1 MTVRLEESTV
11 LVTGAT
17 GGIGRAIA
25 RAIHRRGAKVVLT
38 ARRVDMLDE
47 IARELGDRVEVVG
60 ADLSNRPDVE
70 RLGDRAAVDVLI
82 ANAAVPAAGRLQ
94 TFAARELDR
103 AIDVNVRAPMQ
114 LTLALLPHMLE
125 RRFGHVVDISS
136 IGVQT
141 GPPRFSAY
149 VASKAAMD
157 AWADIVA
164 TEVLGEGVTFTT
176 VHMPLV
182 RTPMIAPTRIY
193 DAFPTDS
200 PEEAADKVLHALI
213 DRPKHV
219 GTLLGTLGAVSGALT
234 PRLKDAVMHVAYRV
248 FPESAAAREGSEQE
262 RRDDDR
268 TLDTGPLSRGAQAM
282 ARLLPGVHW

>member
-94 TFAARELDR
+94 TFTARELDR

-125 RRFGHVVDISS
+125 QASGHLVFVSS
-136 IGVQT
+136 LAGK
-141 GPPRFSAY
+141 
-149 VASKAAMD
+149 VASGGSS
-157 AWADIVA
+157 VYSA
-164 TEVLGEGVTFTT
+164 TKFAVRGFGYSLSEELRETGVGVTT
-176 VHMPLV
+176 VFPGFIREAGMFHESGAKLPRGV
-182 RTPMIAPTRIY
+182 GTRTPEDVAK
-193 DAFPTDS
+193 AVV
-200 PEEAADKVLHALI
+200 EGI
-213 DRPKHV
+213 DRNRAEIDVAPFSLSSGAKV
-219 GTLLGTLGAVSGALT
+219 FGISPPMMSRITRMLGADGV
-234 PRLKDAVMHVAYRV
+234 
-248 FPESAAAREGSEQE
+248 SEQLE
-262 RRDDDR
+262 VGQRDKR
-268 TLDTGPLSRGAQAM
+268 
-282 ARLLPGVHW
+282 